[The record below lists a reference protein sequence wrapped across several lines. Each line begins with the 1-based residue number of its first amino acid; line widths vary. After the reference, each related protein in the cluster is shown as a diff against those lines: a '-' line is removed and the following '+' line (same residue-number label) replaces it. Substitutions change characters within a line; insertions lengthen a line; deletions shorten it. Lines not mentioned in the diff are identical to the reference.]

1 MDRAWRDLCPEF
13 LRRLI
18 HFFSLLSGGHS
29 SLEPRLPIPNRTVK
43 RVCADDSVPFA
54 HAKVGY
60 RQAIFKRK
68 SPASKEGRAF
78 LFWGAAY
85 AIDHEVPVPRRAA
98 PLGARRA
105 SGGSLS
111 PAVAG
116 GTVVHVHPS
125 RRRP

>member
-1 MDRAWRDLCPEF
+1 MRLDPITVRIARLMEIAWRDLVF
-13 LRRLI
+13 FI

-68 SPASKEGRAF
+68 SPGSKERRAF
-78 LFWGAAY
+78 LFAAR
-85 AIDHEVPVPRRAA
+85 VTAA
-98 PLGARRA
+98 MPGV
-105 SGGSLS
+105 S
-111 PAVAG
+111 
-116 GTVVHVHPS
+116 
-125 RRRP
+125 